1 MDEMITMLD
10 EEYKKTLR
18 EVSEAKLDSEES
30 RWALTKLNELH
41 EQRINELN
49 AMSEFKTKERKLRI
63 NELNAMNESKTKE
76 RELRIKEM
84 QLNDGKKD
92 RLIKVVFDALGLAVP
107 LGFSSY
113 WMAKGL
119 KFEESG
125 SFTSRTGQWIRNNLN
140 LFKK

>member
-1 MDEMITMLD
+1 MDEVRTMLD

-49 AMSEFKTKERKLRI
+49 AMS
-63 NELNAMNESKTKE
+63 ESKTKE